1 MKKNQREREAER
13 RGVRSACLPSPP
25 CGAELELP
33 AMVVVASEVGEWSEW
48 WWCFPLL
55 LPQP

>member
-1 MKKNQREREAER
+1 MNNREREAER

-33 AMVVVASEVGEWSEW
+33 AVVVVREVGEWSEW
-48 WWCFPLL
+48 WWCFLLL
-55 LPQP
+55 LPKP